1 MTTPS
6 DLATKDDL
14 ARLEVKIAEQFSR
27 LRRVLVEGAAGFV
40 ASTTILTRL
49 LA

>member
-14 ARLEVKIAEQFSR
+14 ARLEVAITEPFRR
-27 LRRVLVEGAAGFV
+27 LRRVMVAGAAGIV
-40 ASTTILTRL
+40 AATVILTRL
-49 LA
+49 LT